1 MPHTSPEASL
11 LKSTAGFGCIFAFD
25 TTPYT
30 GNFFCV
36 QAMEDCVFSKFN
48 SSNMENSAIIAS
60 SGVILPAGLSIAADF
75 TEITLATG
83 KAIIYKH

>member
-1 MPHTSPEASL
+1 
-11 LKSTAGFGCIFAFD
+11 
-25 TTPYT
+25 
-30 GNFFCV
+30 
-36 QAMEDCVFSKFN
+36 
-48 SSNMENSAIIAS
+48 MENSAIIAS